1 MDFSG
6 LLLFLQVVSGTIC
19 AALIFGIIRSW
30 LGKTEVSDNQAKKLA
45 EYFYLKKDIPT
56 QVNPAVEKWN
66 HITKLFRSQDPAA
79 IRMALIDA
87 DILLEKM
94 ITDMGYVEDSFGEK
108 LKHMQRDNIP
118 WVQAAWE
125 VHLLRNKLAH
135 EGSHYL
141 LTDREAYR
149 AFKIYENIL
158 FGTQYL
164 A

>member
-6 LLLFLQVVSGTIC
+6 LLLFLQIISGIIC

-30 LGKTEVSDNQAKKLA
+30 LGKTEVSEDQARKLT
-45 EYFYLKKDIPT
+45 EYFYLKKESAP
-56 QVNPAVEKWN
+56 QGNPALEKWKN
-66 HITKLFRSQDPAA
+66 IVTLFQSQDPTA

-94 ITDMGYVEDSFGEK
+94 ITDMGYLEDSFGEK
-108 LKHMQRDNIP
+108 LKHMQSDNVP